1 MIYVYHIVV
10 YKVKKIACK
19 SLKGKGSSSGLRLIY
34 AFCPSE
40 DQVIFIEL
48 YYKQDKEDEDK
59 KKIKTF
65 LESQ

>member
-19 SLKGKGSSSGLRLIY
+19 SLKGGLRLIY